1 MGWPPIFT
9 LFTISANCEA
19 LVALEWYAWWLSH
32 YKKDMVQIESHF
44 FYPSRHQALA
54 HSKDATKNMAYVMLD
69 FQCSLQIFQQFLKL
83 LLQQALKLMK
93 MNHKLDIAF

>member
-19 LVALEWYAWWLSH
+19 LVALEWYVWWLSH

-44 FYPSRHQALA
+44 LILPG
-54 HSKDATKNMAYVMLD
+54 TKHTERMPQKICYVGFSMFIAD
-69 FQCSLQIFQQFLKL
+69 FPTIS
-83 LLQQALKLMK
+83 
-93 MNHKLDIAF
+93 